1 MIDIKVVTV
10 GPVMTNCFLLTDKAT
25 GDMAVVDPG
34 DKSGSLINE
43 INNAPGELKYVILTH
58 GHYDHIGFA
67 AQLADMFSVRIICG
81 KLTNEFLNDNYLNHS
96 ALHPDIPDI
105 EPFNADILLSDGD
118 TFKLGETEIKYI
130 HTPGHTKDSGCYIF
144 DDNIIVG
151 DTLFR
156 DSYGRTDLPTGN
168 AGILIE
174 SVRRLKKLE
183 GDYNVFPG
191 HGYMTTLER
200 EREYN
205 PLMSRL

>member
-1 MIDIKVVTV
+1 MIDIRCTV
-10 GPVMTNCFLLTDKAT
+10 AGPLMTNCYLLTDKAT

-34 DKSGSLINE
+34 EKSSVLIDT
-43 INNAPGELKYVILTH
+43 INNSPGELKYIILTH

-67 AQLADMFSVRIICG
+67 KQLSGMFSAKIICG
-81 KLTNEFLNDNYLNHS
+81 RFTNEFLSDNYLNHS
-96 ALHPDIPDI
+96 AFHPDIPDI
-105 EPFNADILLSDGD
+105 EPFNGDILLDDGD

-144 DDNIIVG
+144 DNNIIAG

-156 DSYGRTDLPTGN
+156 DSFGRTDLPTGN
-168 AGILIE
+168 DRYMRE
-174 SVRRLKKLE
+174 SFIKLKKLE

-200 EREYN
+200 ERKYN
-205 PLMSRL
+205 PLMSRV

>member
-1 MIDIKVVTV
+1 MIDLKCATV
-10 GPVMTNCFLLTDKAT
+10 GPVVTNCFLLTDDAT

-34 DKSGSLINE
+34 DKSSALIDE
-43 INNAPGELKYVILTH
+43 INNSTGELKFVIITH
-58 GHYDHIGFA
+58 GHYDHIGYA
-67 AQLADMFSVRIICG
+67 KQLADMFAAKIICG
-81 KLTNEFLNDNYLNHS
+81 KYTDEFLSDNYLNHS

-105 EPFNADILLSDGD
+105 KPFKADILLNDGD

-144 DDNIIVG
+144 DDCIIVG

-168 AGILIE
+168 DIEMIE
-174 SVRRLKKLE
+174 SIRRLKKLD

-200 EREYN
+200 ERKYN
-205 PLMSRL
+205 PLMSRV